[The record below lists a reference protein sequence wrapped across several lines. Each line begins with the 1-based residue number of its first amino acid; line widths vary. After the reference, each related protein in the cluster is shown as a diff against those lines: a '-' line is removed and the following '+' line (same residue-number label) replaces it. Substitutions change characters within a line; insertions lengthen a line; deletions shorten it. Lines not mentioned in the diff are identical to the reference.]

1 MRLQVRPAIFG
12 WIALAIALL
21 VGVRSPAWGFRLLL
35 AFVCV
40 GLLLHF
46 LRNARS

>member
-1 MRLQVRPAIFG
+1 MRLQIRPSTFVLV
-12 WIALAIALL
+12 ALVIALL

-40 GLLLHF
+40 GLVLHF
-46 LRNARS
+46 LRSARS

>member
-1 MRLQVRPAIFG
+1 VRLQIRPATFV

-40 GLLLHF
+40 GLVLHF